1 LERPVFAFLDV
12 PVAGAFHLIDPL
24 ISLLTPALGGTA
36 VAVAVVLFT
45 CAVRGLLH
53 PLARAAARGERARAV
68 LAPKIAE
75 LRTKHKNNPQRLQQE
90 VAKLQQESGMSMFA
104 GCLPM
109 LIQAPFFTIMYRL
122 CTSATVHGHPNTLL
136 AGTMF
141 GVRANQHLL
150 SGAGLTSAGFL
161 VFAIIL
167 VLLGGVATMSLRWQP
182 TPPTQQPGTGFV
194 RYLVYFPV
202 LVAMILPL
210 AGGIYLLTTTTW
222 TAVERR
228 MLRRDPLVP
237 GHAGRVESAG
247 GGD

>member
-1 LERPVFAFLDV
+1 VFAFLDV
-12 PVAGAFHLIDPL
+12 PVSGAFHLIDPL

-36 VAVAVVLFT
+36 VALAVVLFT
-45 CAVRGLLH
+45 CAVRLLLH
-53 PLARAAARGERARAV
+53 PLARAAARGDRARAV

-75 LRTKHKNNPQRLQQE
+75 LRQRHKHNPQRLQQE
-90 VAKLQQESGMSMFA
+90 ITTLQQESGMSMFT

-109 LIQAPFFTIMYRL
+109 LAQAPFFTVMYRL
-122 CTSATVHGHPNTLL
+122 CTSATVSGHPNTLL

-150 SGAGLTSAGFL
+150 SGGLTGTSFG
-161 VFAIIL
+161 VFAVLL
-167 VLLGGVATMSLRWQP
+167 VLLATVATLSLRWQP
-182 TPPTQQPGTGFV
+182 AQPNPGFV
-194 RYLVYFPV
+194 RYLAYFPV

-210 AGGIYLLTTTTW
+210 AGGVYLLTSTTW

-228 MLRRDPLVP
+228 LLRRGQEMGPVVRTSRR
-237 GHAGRVESAG
+237 RVESAG

>member
-1 LERPVFAFLDV
+1 MFAFLDV
-12 PVAGAFHLIDPL
+12 PVAGAFHLIGPL
-24 ISLLTPALGGTA
+24 ISLLTPVLGGAA

-45 CAVRGLLH
+45 CAVRALLH

-68 LAPKIAE
+68 LAPKITE
-75 LRTKHKNNPQRLQQE
+75 LRTKHKNSPQRLQQE

-109 LIQAPFFTIMYRL
+109 LVQAPFFTIMYRL

-136 AGTMF
+136 AGTLYD
-141 GVRANQHLL
+141 QHLL
-150 SGAGLTSAGFL
+150 SGTGLTTSGFL
-161 VFAIIL
+161 VFAAIL
-167 VLLGGVATMSLRWQP
+167 VLLAAVATMSLRWQP
-182 TPPTQQPGTGFV
+182 KTTPQPGIGFV

-202 LVAMILPL
+202 LIATILPL

-228 MLRRDPLVP
+228 LLRRDQDQPLVARP
-237 GHAGRVESAG
+237 RRRVESAG
-247 GGD
+247 GAD